1 MLKFL
6 ILFLLF
12 LLPIVIS
19 AQLKAVPYDHVLS
32 DEELI
37 QLIDNKNIEL
47 IKIQNTYSAGN
58 KEQALKE
65 LCVYFKETFAKSYF
79 FSWKNFES
87 RFTEY
92 NSNYSGRN
100 NYHKNKA
107 LEHLELYPPQT
118 NWKLPFKNLKNK
130 EVSAYEY
137 RHLTRQHKAGD
148 ISFLYYY
155 TKDTTFLKYIPTQAK
170 SINEAFDNQ
179 LVETINDGN
188 GAYEVYRAG
197 NRMFNW
203 LFVHQILLASPEYTW
218 QDQLTMIKTFLH
230 TGAQLYQHNK
240 SYGEGNHQT
249 RGMSALAMLSI
260 IFKDIKGTDLW
271 FQKSIS
277 LLEEHLEKEI
287 YPDGFQFERSVHYHI
302 ADIKNYLYP
311 YQIAKINNIELG
323 KVWDIKIKKLFN
335 VLPKIALPDKN
346 APVLQDDTDAPW
358 SEYNEIGDIMALGA
372 VLFNSAEY
380 KYFASKKIASNDYW
394 YLSQQQIESFDKIKP
409 EKPKITSTEF
419 ASTGYY
425 IMRNGWNKDDL
436 YMIIS
441 AGLSAEKPDHQHG
454 DMLGIQAYAFGNMIL
469 PNYQV
474 RYYLPDLEYFKNSW
488 VKNVALVDAITQ
500 GQNWTGNK
508 GGSGFGKFKKLP
520 MPKVVTWSKNKAID
534 IFIGEHSGYDD
545 IGVSYKRQVIFIKDG
560 FWIIQ
565 DKFESNKEKR
575 KFQQVWQGHYDEEL
589 AMQHYRSVFPNGA
602 GLEILQLG
610 DLPIKYSKGS
620 ARGKGNLI
628 FESEDTASFTYT
640 TLLMPFS
647 DFETRLKEPK
657 DLNSIKIQEWYIEN
671 SNKIDGNIT
680 DAQLKISKNQQ
691 VLLLDATYF
700 SNNKTQLKVL
710 NGKADLFIKIETNS
724 WEIINCGFESTSISV
739 ENQQKVI
746 NPGEKQVFNW

>member
-12 LLPIVIS
+12 HSPIAIN
-19 AQLKAVPYDHVLS
+19 AQIKEVPYDHVLS

-37 QLIDNKNIEL
+37 QLLDNKNIEL
-47 IKIQNTYSAGN
+47 NEIQNTYTSGK
-58 KEQALKE
+58 KEQALKK
-65 LCVYFKETFAKSYF
+65 LCTYFKETFSKSYF

-107 LEHLELYPPQT
+107 FEHLELYPPQT

-148 ISFLYYY
+148 ISFLYHY

-170 SINEAFDNQ
+170 SLNEAFDNQ

-188 GAYEVYRAG
+188 GAYEVFRAG

-240 SYGEGNHQT
+240 SYNEGNHQT
-249 RGMSALAMLSI
+249 RGMSSLAMLSI
-260 IFKDIKGTDLW
+260 LFKDIKGTDLW
-271 FQKSIS
+271 LERSKN
-277 LLEEHLEKEI
+277 LLEEHLNKEI
-287 YPDGFQFERSVHYHI
+287 NADGFQFERSVHYHV

-311 YQIAKINNIELG
+311 YQIAKANSINLG
-323 KVWDIKIKKLFN
+323 EIWEIKIKVLFDA
-335 VLPKIALPDKN
+335 LTKIALPDKN

-358 SEYNEIGDIMALGA
+358 SEYNEIGDIMALGT

-380 KYFASKKIASNDYW
+380 KYFASKKIASKDYW
-394 YLSQQQIESFDKIKP
+394 FLSQQQIESFDKIKP
-409 EKPKITSTEF
+409 EKPKITSAEF

-441 AGLSAEKPDHQHG
+441 AGLSVEKPDHQHG

-488 VKNVALVDAITQ
+488 VKNVALVDSITQ
-500 GQNWTGNK
+500 GQSWTGNK

-520 MPKVVTWSKNKAID
+520 VPKIISWCKNADID
-534 IFIGEHSGYDD
+534 IFTAEHNGYADL
-545 IGVSYKRQVIFIKDG
+545 GVTYKRQVIFIKDG
-560 FWIIQ
+560 FWIVQ

-657 DLNSIKIQEWYIEN
+657 DLNSIKIQEWHIEN
-671 SNKIDGNIT
+671 SNKIDVNIT

-691 VLLLDATYF
+691 VLLLAASYF

-724 WEIINCGFESTSISV
+724 WEIINCGFENTSISV